1 MESFCCIS
9 LTGKSTQFNQIF
21 QMPKMRRLTC
31 SYIDICVVPR
41 SSLTTAHGQS
51 SGHGAGDLL
60 IDQRISEDD
69 FTVQQYKANFPQLHY
84 PPIRKPKEGKT
95 DSYMYIGHDTTL
107 WKLNWRW
114 LCPLHSF
121 GSNLQH
127 QKSSTQLKKK
137 HLRSLLPGEKIAL
150 ESDFKSIMDGLDSLR
165 KKQETEIESQLDKDP
180 KSDLLLRDT
189 IRAKVTELCSMH
201 PHRTMTEINTLR
213 TVLHGD
219 LLDEVKERVLK
230 SHLENLNILLHQ
242 VDSLQSRKGSYFA
255 NSIPLQLQE
264 FIFQTVDCLYRYDM
278 IPASMVREFFA
289 IDQTLEVAVH
299 NMIQRF
305 VRIHYDSKKAHTFQ
319 RSNFFLEDPS
329 FSHFRNLFDAL
340 EAKEHRRSSWLSD
353 KLFMQKIYRWFST
366 KDEDLDKL
374 ILEEDDSFLET
385 LEAHVDIMLR
395 NKTNRINEES
405 PYLQTIDKT
414 IENLLKK
421 TLTLTDKKILKV
433 ISMIIDFIVKNYA
446 DYDIME
452 FSKRASPIKEAF
464 KLRYASL
471 DLIEELVRIENY
483 LSGLYQLERSG
494 LKSGLNG
501 KTKSELTSQVGLIDS
516 YIKISYEKHTN
527 LISRLCAQSSI
538 FHNYSHLEKFKIR
551 TLSAQG
557 YIIPIHQLQQ
567 QRNSYPV
574 QSQ

>member
-1 MESFCCIS
+1 
-9 LTGKSTQFNQIF
+9 
-21 QMPKMRRLTC
+21 
-31 SYIDICVVPR
+31 
-41 SSLTTAHGQS
+41 
-51 SGHGAGDLL
+51 
-60 IDQRISEDD
+60 
-69 FTVQQYKANFPQLHY
+69 
-84 PPIRKPKEGKT
+84 
-95 DSYMYIGHDTTL
+95 
-107 WKLNWRW
+107 
-114 LCPLHSF
+114 
-121 GSNLQH
+121 
-127 QKSSTQLKKK
+127 
-137 HLRSLLPGEKIAL
+137 
-150 ESDFKSIMDGLDSLR
+150 
-165 KKQETEIESQLDKDP
+165 
-180 KSDLLLRDT
+180 
-189 IRAKVTELCSMH
+189 
-201 PHRTMTEINTLR
+201 MTEINTLR

-305 VRIHYDSKKAHTFQ
+305 
-319 RSNFFLEDPS
+319 
-329 FSHFRNLFDAL
+329 
-340 EAKEHRRSSWLSD
+340 AKEHRRSSWLSD

-574 QSQ
+574 QSQRKHRWKALLHFWI

>member
-1 MESFCCIS
+1 
-9 LTGKSTQFNQIF
+9 
-21 QMPKMRRLTC
+21 
-31 SYIDICVVPR
+31 
-41 SSLTTAHGQS
+41 
-51 SGHGAGDLL
+51 
-60 IDQRISEDD
+60 
-69 FTVQQYKANFPQLHY
+69 
-84 PPIRKPKEGKT
+84 
-95 DSYMYIGHDTTL
+95 
-107 WKLNWRW
+107 
-114 LCPLHSF
+114 
-121 GSNLQH
+121 
-127 QKSSTQLKKK
+127 
-137 HLRSLLPGEKIAL
+137 
-150 ESDFKSIMDGLDSLR
+150 MDGLDSLR

-180 KSDLLLRDT
+180 KSDLVKAKALIQGIKELEIILTQLLRDT

-574 QSQ
+574 QSQRKHRWKALLHFWI